1 VTYTA
6 DAQPIYAAKCA
17 PCHTTLDQGGSDFA
31 MVYADTQAAANPAV
45 APDCTAADTVGKCTL
60 IRIKDGSMPDGAGC
74 TGNPTTDAANAACL
88 TAAEQATLQAWITD
102 GELQ

>member
-17 PCHTTLDQGGSDFA
+17 PCHTTFDDGGSDFA
-31 MVYADTQAAANPAV
+31 KVYADTQKLV
-45 APDCTAADTVGKCTL
+45 ETSQAPDCTASDTVGTCTL
-60 IRIKDGSMPDGAGC
+60 IRIKDGSMPQGAGC
-74 TGNPTTDAANAACL
+74 TGNPTTDAGNSACL
-88 TAAEQATLQAWITD
+88 TAAQQATLQAWITG